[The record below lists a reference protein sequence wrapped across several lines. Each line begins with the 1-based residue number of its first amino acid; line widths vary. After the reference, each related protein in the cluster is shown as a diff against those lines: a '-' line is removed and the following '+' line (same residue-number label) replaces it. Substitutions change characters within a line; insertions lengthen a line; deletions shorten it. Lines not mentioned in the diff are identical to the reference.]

1 MSLQN
6 LVSTTIASPS
16 DKPSVKTVSFKEV
29 SPVKPKVQTHDDN
42 TTNKV
47 TDPYVADQWW
57 LDGVTGDGVGG
68 TDGQKS
74 IADFFRKVDHALTV
88 EWIRAIWDGF
98 WIGGAFF
105 WSIVGAFALQAAA
118 IATDNKLVMQTGR
131 MS

>member
-1 MSLQN
+1 MSLEN
-6 LVSTTIASPS
+6 LIATTIAYDEHP
-16 DKPSVKTVSFKEV
+16 TVRTSTFKKV
-29 SPVKPKVQTHDDN
+29 SPTKPVVQTHDDN

-57 LDGVTGDGVGG
+57 RDGVIGDSVGG

-88 EWIRAIWDGF
+88 EWIRALWDFF

-105 WSIVGAFALQAAA
+105 WSVIGAFGLQAAA
-118 IATDNKLVMQTGR
+118 IATDNKIVMQTGR